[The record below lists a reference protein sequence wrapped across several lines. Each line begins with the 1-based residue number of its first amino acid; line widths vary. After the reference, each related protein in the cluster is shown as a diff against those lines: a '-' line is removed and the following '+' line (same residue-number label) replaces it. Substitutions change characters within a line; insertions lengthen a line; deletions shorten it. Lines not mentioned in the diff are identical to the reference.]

1 MVVVPLARGE
11 YGTGEYRAGEYE
23 SSESSFEAREEDACS
38 TNWIRYAAAG
48 TLAASGVLLVTG
60 QRRIGLIAALSGAAL
75 ALIDQQDV
83 VRSCWD
89 RLPEFLEDLQGLLSK
104 TQSAVEDLSNQSEK
118 LRQVLSK

>member
-11 YGTGEYRAGEYE
+11 YR
-23 SSESSFEAREEDACS
+23 SSESRSGASSFETREES
-38 TNWIRYAAAG
+38 ESGTNWIRYAAVG

-60 QRRIGLIAALSGAAL
+60 QRRIGLIAAVSGAAL

-89 RLPEFLEDLQGLLSK
+89 KLPEFLENLQGLLSK
-104 TQSAVEDLSNQSEK
+104 TQSAVEDISTQSEK
-118 LRQVLSK
+118 LRQVLSG

>member
-11 YGTGEYRAGEYE
+11 YGSGEYRSSE
-23 SSESSFEAREEDACS
+23 SSLSESSFETREECAS
-38 TNWIRYAAAG
+38 GTNWIRYAAAG

-60 QRRIGLIAALSGAAL
+60 QRRIGLITALSGAAL

-89 RLPEFLEDLQGLLSK
+89 KLPEFLEDVQGLLSK
-104 TQSAVEDLSNQSEK
+104 TQTAVEDLSSQSEK
-118 LRQVLSK
+118 LRQVLSR